1 MDFQNL
7 NIGQQQQQNMM
18 QQQLNQTPSWGLEFS
33 QRMQLQPQQQS
44 YTQQTSYAANNYTPQ
59 FSGLGMEMGGMG
71 MQQEPLQR
79 AQGAQE
85 FQFDE
90 SAFEQAFA
98 EAAREVNA
106 GPSFDQTFTPCEPAF
121 EHPTPVV
128 QDKGKEPEKESFIK
142 DQDDLARTAGQLLD
156 SVKSDTSTKFQ
167 NSNFLALMR
176 RLRDH
181 EVVVEGDK
189 MVETNRN

>member
-1 MDFQNL
+1 
-7 NIGQQQQQNMM
+7 MM
-18 QQQLNQTPSWGLEFS
+18 QQQHNQTPSWGLEFS
-33 QRMQLQPQQQS
+33 QRMQLQPQQS
-44 YTQQTSYAANNYTPQ
+44 YTSQQSSYAANNYTPQ

-106 GPSFDQTFTPCEPAF
+106 GPSFDQTFTPFEPAF
-121 EHPTPVV
+121 EHPTPIV

-189 MVETNRN
+189 MVETNKN